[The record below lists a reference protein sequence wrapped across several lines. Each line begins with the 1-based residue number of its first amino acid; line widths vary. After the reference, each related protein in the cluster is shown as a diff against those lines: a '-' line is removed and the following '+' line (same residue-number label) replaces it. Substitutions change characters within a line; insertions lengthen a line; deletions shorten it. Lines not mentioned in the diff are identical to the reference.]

1 MRAVQERFQS
11 SERAACRWLD
21 VNRKL
26 LHYRPCRQSDE
37 PLRSWLIEKAG
48 QHRRY
53 GQRRLIVL
61 ARRDGFADNHKRIER
76 IYRGAALQVRKR
88 VRRKLALGRGPINE
102 RPLCPNQRW
111 SLDFVHDRLWSNRR
125 YRILVVGDDYTR
137 ENLALEADF
146 AFSGIRMT
154 RVLDAIATARG
165 YPETIVL
172 DNGPEMISLA
182 MLRWA
187 ADRGVR
193 LHHIAPGKP
202 IQNAFC
208 ESFNGRLRDECLNE
222 YDFIS
227 LDHVH
232 ETLGQWRERYNRERP
247 HKALGWRTPEEFA
260 NSFTTTTK
268 TLRLS
273 SVA

>member
-1 MRAVQERFQS
+1 MRAALERFEV

-26 LHYRPCRQSDE
+26 FHYESRRASDE

-48 QHRRY
+48 HHRRY

-76 IYRGAALQVRKR
+76 IYRAAALQVRKR
-88 VRRKLALGRGPINE
+88 IRRKLALGRGPVNE
-102 RPLCPNQRW
+102 KPFAPNDQW

-125 YRILVVGDDYTR
+125 YRILSVGDNCTR

-146 AFSGIRMT
+146 AFSGVRMT
-154 RVLDAIATARG
+154 RVLDAVAQMRG
-165 YPETIVL
+165 YPKTIVL

-222 YDFIS
+222 HDFIS
-227 LDHVH
+227 LADVH
-232 ETLGQWRERYNRERP
+232 QVLAQWRERYNRERP
-247 HKALGWRTPEEFA
+247 HKALGWQTPEEFA
-260 NSFTTTTK
+260 NSFTTITK
-268 TLRLS
+268 AFHLS
-273 SVA
+273 PVA

>member
-1 MRAVQERFQS
+1 VRAAQQRFQV

-26 LHYRPCRQSDE
+26 FHYQSRRPPDE

-48 QHRRY
+48 DHRRY

-61 ARRDGFADNHKRIER
+61 ARRAGFSDNHKRIER
-76 IYRGAALQVRKR
+76 IYRAAALQVRKR
-88 VRRKLALGRGPINE
+88 VRRKLALGRGPISE
-102 RPLCPNQRW
+102 RASVPNRRW
-111 SLDFVHDRLWSNRR
+111 SLDFVHDRLWNNRR
-125 YRILVVGDDYTR
+125 YRVLVVGDDCTR

-154 RVLDAIATARG
+154 RVLDVIATLRG

-172 DNGPEMISLA
+172 DNGPEMTSLA

-222 YDFIS
+222 YDFTS
-227 LDHVH
+227 LAHVH
-232 ETLGQWRERYNRERP
+232 EVLSQWRERYNRYRP
-247 HKALGWRTPEEFA
+247 HKALDWRTPEEFA
-260 NSFTTTTK
+260 NSFSTSTK
-268 TLRLS
+268 TLHLS